1 MMNNPG
7 AQGQPMTVQQFTDAL
22 IRVAIVALL
31 VIASLRVFSPFMDL
45 MLWALILA
53 VTIYPS
59 HQKLVARVGGKQG
72 RAASM
77 IVLLGI
83 MILGVP
89 VALLGASIAEQ
100 LGSAY
105 ESYQAGT
112 LSLRAPDESVA
123 GWPVIG
129 QRVYEGWSAAS
140 ENLPEYIEANKAA
153 IESVASKALAAA
165 KGVAGNVF
173 LFIGALIVA
182 GIMMAYGQAGSQ
194 AMHHIL
200 CRIAGTEQ
208 GPQVHSLATM
218 TTRSVAAGVLG
229 VALIQAI
236 LFGVGMMLAGV
247 PAPGLLAMLVLL
259 LAIMQLPALLVSI
272 PVIIWV
278 WRGGDMGTAMAVV
291 WTVYFLLAGAA
302 DNVLKPMLLGRGVD
316 APMPVILIGAL
327 GGMIST
333 GFIGLFTGA
342 VILAVGYQI
351 FMQWVAMR
359 SAEGAAAHTAQT
371 DEVSEATE

>member
-1 MMNNPG
+1 MNNPDH
-7 AQGQPMTVQQFTDAL
+7 QGQPMTVQEFTDAI
-22 IRVAIVALL
+22 IRVAIVGIL
-31 VIASLRVFSPFMDL
+31 VIASLQVFSPFMDL

-59 HQKLVARVGGKQG
+59 HQKLAGKLGGSQG
-72 RAASM
+72 RAATL

-89 VALLGASIAEQ
+89 VALLGASLAEQ
-100 LGSAY
+100 LGSMY
-105 ESYQAGT
+105 DNYQAGT
-112 LSLRAPDESVA
+112 MTLRPPEESVA
-123 GWPVIG
+123 GWPIVG
-129 QRVYEGWSAAS
+129 QQVYDAWSAAS
-140 ENLPEYIEANKAA
+140 ANLPEYIEANKAA
-153 IESVASKALAAA
+153 IESIASNALAAA
-165 KGVAGNVF
+165 KATAGNVF

-182 GIMMAYGQAGSQ
+182 GIMMAFGQAGSQ

-200 CRIAGTEQ
+200 CRIAGPEQ
-208 GPQVHSLATM
+208 GPRVHNLATM

-236 LFGVGMMLAGV
+236 LFGIGLMLAGV
-247 PAPGLLAMLVLL
+247 PAAGLLALVVLL

-272 PVIIWV
+272 PVILWIWK
-278 WRGGDMGTAMAVV
+278 GGDMGTVMAVV

-351 FMQWVAMR
+351 FMQWVAMK
-359 SAEGAAAHTAQT
+359 SAEEEAGAVDPEGAP
-371 DEVSEATE
+371 EATE

>member
-1 MMNNPG
+1 MNNPG
-7 AQGQPMTVQQFTDAL
+7 DQGQPMTVHQFTDAL

-31 VIASLRVFSPFMDL
+31 VVASLRVFSPFMDL

-53 VTIYPS
+53 VTIFPS
-59 HQKLVARVGGKQG
+59 HQKLAARIGGKQG
-72 RAASM
+72 RAATM
-77 IVLLGI
+77 IVLIGV

-100 LGSAY
+100 LGSAH

-129 QRVYEGWSAAS
+129 QQVYEGWSAAA
-140 ENLPEYIEANKAA
+140 ENLPEYIEANKAT
-153 IESVASKALAAA
+153 IESIASKALAAA
-165 KGVAGNVF
+165 KSVAGNVF
-173 LFIGALIVA
+173 LFIGALVVA
-182 GIMMAYGQAGSQ
+182 GIMMAFGQAGSQ

-200 CRIAGTEQ
+200 CRIAGAEQ
-208 GPQVHSLATM
+208 GPQVQNLATM

-229 VALIQAI
+229 VALIQAV
-236 LFGVGMMLAGV
+236 LFGVGMLLAGV
-247 PAPGLLAMLVLL
+247 PAPGILALLVLL

-302 DNVLKPMLLGRGVD
+302 DNVLKPVLLGRGVD

-359 SAEGAAAHTAQT
+359 SAEEAVAHTTQP

>member
-1 MMNNPG
+1 MSNPDD
-7 AQGQPMTVQQFTDAL
+7 QGKPMTVQQFTDAL

-31 VIASLRVFSPFMDL
+31 VIASLRIFSPFLDL
-45 MLWALILA
+45 MLWSLLLA
-53 VTIYPS
+53 VTIYPG
-59 HQKLVARVGGKQG
+59 HQKLAARLGGSQG
-72 RAASM
+72 RAATL

-89 VALLGASIAEQ
+89 VALLGASLAEQ
-100 LGSAY
+100 LGTTH
-105 ESYQAGT
+105 ESYKAGT
-112 LSLRAPDESVA
+112 LSLHPPADSVA
-123 GWPVIG
+123 DWPIIG
-129 QRVYEGWSAAS
+129 QQVHDAWSAAAA
-140 ENLPEYIEANKAA
+140 NLPEYVEANKAT
-153 IESVASKALAAA
+153 IETIASKVLAAA
-165 KGVAGNVF
+165 RSTVGNVF

-182 GIMMAYGQAGSQ
+182 GIMMAFGQAGSQ

-200 CRIAGTEQ
+200 CRIAGAEQ
-208 GPQVHSLATM
+208 GPKVHNLATM

-229 VALIQAI
+229 VALIQAL
-236 LFGVGMMLAGV
+236 LFGVGLMLAGV
-247 PAPGLLAMLVLL
+247 PAPGLLALVVLL

-272 PVIIWV
+272 PVIAWIWK
-278 WRGGDMGTAMAVV
+278 GGDAGTAMAVI

-333 GFIGLFTGA
+333 GFVGLFTGA

-351 FMQWVAMR
+351 FMQWVAMKTA
-359 SAEGAAAHTAQT
+359 AEGGEEAAT
-371 DEVSEATE
+371 VEATEATE